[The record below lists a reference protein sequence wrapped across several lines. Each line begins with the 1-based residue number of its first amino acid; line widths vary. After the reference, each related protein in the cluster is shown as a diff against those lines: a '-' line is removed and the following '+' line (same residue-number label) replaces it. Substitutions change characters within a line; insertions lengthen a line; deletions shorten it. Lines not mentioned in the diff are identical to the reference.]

1 MTVEQLLALAIF
13 LATIAFVI
21 WGVIDRAITAF
32 IGVVLMVVL
41 GVISEVEAFNAVDW
55 NVIGILV
62 GIWIIAGY
70 FGESGLPVWLAH
82 KALRASRG
90 SPVVFILLIGFIAAM
105 ISMFV
110 DNVVVVL
117 MMAPVVLHLSRRLK
131 FNPAPYIIF
140 TALSA
145 NFMGTALLL
154 GDLPPQLLHSV
165 TGIEFLEFVWQHGKP
180 SSFPVL
186 LITFI
191 AVLVFFQWKFKG
203 EKWKS
208 RSLSVKDG
216 KVEAAIKDRKLAVI
230 SISGFVLTVAFMAVR
245 QMLDVALGF
254 ITISGAAATALTVEI
269 SNMASGKRDR
279 PLFEKVLSE
288 LDWRA
293 ILFYILLFVLVGG
306 IEKAGIIRMLAD
318 WLAPQM
324 AADTFTGVTIL
335 YWITAPVVAI
345 VEHDAYILTFLHVI
359 RDLAVYHGIEAW
371 PLYWALV
378 WAGTLGSNL
387 TVAGAP
393 ALYVALNI
401 CEKEGV
407 PVKLKG
413 LLTYSVPFVLV
424 SLVVCY
430 LLALAF
436 WVAPYL

>member
-13 LATIAFVI
+13 LATIAFII

-32 IGVVLMVVL
+32 IGAILMVLL
-41 GVISEVEAFNAVDW
+41 GVISEVEAFYAVDW

-70 FGESGLPVWLAH
+70 FGESGLPAWLAH
-82 KALRASRG
+82 KALKASKG
-90 SPVVFILLIGFIAAM
+90 SPSAFILLIGFIAAM

-117 MMAPVVLHLSRRLK
+117 MMAPVVLHLSRKLK

-165 TGIEFLEFVWQHGKP
+165 TGIEFLEFVWQYGRP
-180 SSFPVL
+180 SSFPIL
-186 LITFI
+186 LGTFM
-191 AVLVFFQWKFKG
+191 AVLVFFRWKFK
-203 EKWKS
+203 S
-208 RSLSVKDG
+208 RRWESKTLSG
-216 KVEAAIKDRKLAVI
+216 KLVSSIKDRRLAII
-230 SISGFVLTVAFMAVR
+230 SVSGFVLTVAFMALR
-245 QMLDVALGF
+245 QSLGIALGF
-254 ITISGAAATALTVEI
+254 ITISGAAATALAIEI

-279 PLFEKVLSE
+279 TLFEKVLAE

-293 ILFYILLFVLVGG
+293 IFFYILLFVLVGG
-306 IEKAGIIRMLAD
+306 IDKAGIIRMLAD

-324 AADTFTGVTIL
+324 AADAFTGVTIL
-335 YWITAPVVAI
+335 YWITAPIVAV

-359 RDLAVYHGIEAW
+359 KDLAVHHGVEAW

-378 WAGTLGSNL
+378 WSGTLGSNL

-401 CEKEGV
+401 CEREGY
-407 PVKLKG
+407 PVTLRR
-413 LLTYSVPFVLV
+413 LLAYTVPFVLV

-436 WVAPYL
+436 WVSPYL